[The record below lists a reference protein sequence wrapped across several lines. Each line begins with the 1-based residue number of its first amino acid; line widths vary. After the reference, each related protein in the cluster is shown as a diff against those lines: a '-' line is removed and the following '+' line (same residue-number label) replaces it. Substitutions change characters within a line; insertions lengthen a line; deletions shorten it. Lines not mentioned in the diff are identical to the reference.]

1 MNVYNLLGLLSL
13 SCLIAITPAK
23 AERLVIYGDEAY
35 PPVIYLDK
43 GKPAGI
49 LPAIFA
55 RLQKDTGDQYEL
67 VLVPWKRALYESQ
80 QGRGGITTISWNKER
95 DQIYDFSESIYYDNI
110 QLVVLKGK
118 EFPFKNLI
126 DLKGKKLGGA
136 AGASYGEEIDNAITS
151 GLLTVDRD
159 PNQDSRLRKLLFGR
173 MDVALIGNGN
183 AGLNRI
189 LDSVPD
195 LKAKRSQFVILPQP
209 LTRDPLYL
217 AFAKSMHKQAAIQR
231 FNQALKAFKKTPE
244 YQQITLQ

>member
-1 MNVYNLLGLLSL
+1 MNVNPFLGLLFL
-13 SCLIAITPAK
+13 SGFIASVPAK
-23 AERLVIYGDEAY
+23 AERLVIYGDDAY
-35 PPVIYLDK
+35 PPVIYLDH

-49 LPAIFA
+49 LPAIFS

-95 DQIYDFSESIYYDNI
+95 DRIYDFSEPIYYDDI

-118 EFPFKNLI
+118 EFAFKQLQ

-136 AGASYGEEIDNAITS
+136 AGASYGEEIDSAISS
-151 GLLTVDRD
+151 GLLKIDRD
-159 PNQDSRLRKLLFGR
+159 PNQDVRLRKLLFGR
-173 MDVALIGNGN
+173 IDVALIGNGN

-195 LKAKRSQFVILPQP
+195 LKAKRSQFVALPQP

-231 FNQALKAFKKTPE
+231 FNQALKALKKTPE
-244 YQQITLQ
+244 YQQITQQ